1 MAVPVLTLLALLAR
15 AATSIILHPTLWLLL
30 LAWFAVSKFDL
41 GIAANQLQ
49 QSIAELWWL
58 VVLILL
64 TAICNTA
71 IKAYFQARRRGD
83 E

>member
-1 MAVPVLTLLALLAR
+1 MAIPFLPLLALLAR
-15 AATSIILHPTLWLLL
+15 AATYIITRPTLWLVLL
-30 LAWFAVSKFDL
+30 GWFAVSRFDFSV
-41 GIAANQLQ
+41 AVNQLE

-71 IKAYFQARRRGD
+71 IKAFFQARRHGD
-83 E
+83 Q

>member
-1 MAVPVLTLLALLAR
+1 MPVPVLTVAALLAR
-15 AATSIILHPTLWLLL
+15 AVTSILTRPTTLLVL
-30 LAWFAVSKFDL
+30 LGWFAVSQFDF
-41 GIAANQLQ
+41 GVAVNQLQ

-71 IKAYFQARRRGD
+71 IKGYIQTRRRGNQ
-83 E
+83 

>member
-1 MAVPVLTLLALLAR
+1 MAVPVFVLFALLAR
-15 AATSIILHPTLWLLL
+15 AATSVLTHPTTWILFLG
-30 LAWFAVSKFDL
+30 WFAVSQFDF
-41 GIAANQLQ
+41 GVAVNQLQ

-71 IKAYFQARRRGD
+71 IKGYIQTRRRGNQ
-83 E
+83 